1 MPAKSRKSPDQ
12 AVIASGSIAEET
24 PEEDAPEAGSS
35 VILNAISSLRAELV
49 SIKSEIGEI
58 IDSKI
63 EQLAVAIRGEL
74 SAFKNEASAA
84 ISEIKVTMD
93 DHATKLTSLES
104 YASTSSDTMIK
115 MEQDLGKLKRS
126 VEQLTEKCTDLE
138 SRSRRQNIR
147 ILNIKEGA
155 ESGMKPRDFVSQLL
169 TEALSLEKPPLV
181 DRAHRALRARPGSD
195 EPPRAFILRLHYVH
209 EMEEIMQKAARMQQI
224 VFRGQRMNI
233 FPDYPPAVVRRRAL
247 FKRARELLKDKP
259 GVKYGLQYP
268 AKLRVSHNG
277 KEFYFTDPDKA
288 VKFAESNFE
297 ISDPL

>member
-1 MPAKSRKSPDQ
+1 MPGKSRKAPDQ
-12 AVIASGSIAEET
+12 ALTPSGANVEESPEKDTSGSGNSA
-24 PEEDAPEAGSS
+24 
-35 VILNAISSLRAELV
+35 ILNAISSLRSELLL
-49 SIKSEIGEI
+49 IKSDIGEI

-63 EQLAVAIRGEL
+63 EQLAVTIRGEL
-74 SAFKNEASAA
+74 SAFKNEANAA
-84 ISEIKVTMD
+84 ISEVKVTME
-93 DHATKLTSLES
+93 DHATKLTSLEN
-104 YASTSSDTMIK
+104 YASTSSDTMVK
-115 MEQDLGKLKRS
+115 MEQDLGKLKLT

-155 ESGMKPRDFVSQLL
+155 ESGVKPRDFVAQLL
-169 TEALSLEKPPLV
+169 AEARSLDKPPHV
-181 DRAHRALRARPGSD
+181 DRAHRALRARSGSD

-224 VFRGQRMNI
+224 FFKGQRVNI
-233 FPDYPPAVVRRRAL
+233 FPDYPPAVVKRRAL

-277 KEFYFTDPDKA
+277 KEYFFTDPDKA
-288 VKFAESNFE
+288 VKFAE
-297 ISDPL
+297 

>member
-1 MPAKSRKSPDQ
+1 MPGKSRKTTDQ
-12 AVIASGSIAEET
+12 AATTSGSNVEEA
-24 PEEDAPEAGSS
+24 PEEDATDAGSA
-35 VILNAISSLRAELV
+35 VILNAISSLRAELL
-49 SIKSEIGEI
+49 SIKSDIGEI

-74 SAFKNEASAA
+74 STFKNEASTA

-93 DHATKLTSLES
+93 DHSAKLVNLES
-104 YASTSSDTMIK
+104 YASTSSDTVAK
-115 MEQDLGKLKRS
+115 LEQDLGKLKRT

-155 ESGMKPRDFVSQLL
+155 ESGIKPRDFVARLL
-169 TEALSLEKPPLV
+169 AEALSLEKPPHV
-181 DRAHRALRARPGSD
+181 DRAHRALRARSGND

-209 EMEEIMQKAARMQQI
+209 EMEEIMQKAAKMQQI
-224 VFRGQRMNI
+224 LFRGERINI
-233 FPDYPPAVVRRRAL
+233 FPDYPPAVVKRRAL

-288 VKFAESNFE
+288 VKFAESNFG
-297 ISDPL
+297 ISQPV